1 MMTFKFK
8 VYKVAVFRTVQHVI
22 KFTLCVHLNGSR
34 WTLVGFC
41 ALYQI
46 LLHLPSPSIERWRAA
61 KLHEGMR
68 TDAWQITHCSQSPWT
83 LQDFSGKVK
92 NTAFKAAWNM
102 ELYPY
107 PSPSFVLLCQP
118 CPCRSVLFHCLL
130 LEIWTGGLWQGLCSL
145 HGPVE
150 LDDVCG
156 GLYQPLANCT
166 ASTLEEETSG
176 WLLGCTV

>member
-1 MMTFKFK
+1 MELKTSAKSPAPHPEVRSPAVNKEAVLGGHWNGAKLEWGDDVTRVRCKNWVWNFDVQNSGSVTKLKSEDKHSGWNLKYVWNDLMIIILKFK

-92 NTAFKAAWNM
+92 NTA
-102 ELYPY
+102 
-107 PSPSFVLLCQP
+107 
-118 CPCRSVLFHCLL
+118 R
-130 LEIWTGGLWQGLCSL
+130 
-145 HGPVE
+145 
-150 LDDVCG
+150 
-156 GLYQPLANCT
+156 
-166 ASTLEEETSG
+166 
-176 WLLGCTV
+176 